1 MPDDPAQ
8 PRLGKHGGP
17 RTKGQRNPE
26 TRPTGVR
33 RDYILRRLERDGRH
47 DLAEAIREGRV
58 SAYTIACELGWT
70 RRAEPISGR
79 TNAAKRRQHQLRAIA
94 GELGPGQKMELIYGP
109 SPTMGSYF
117 DSREALQAAWMA
129 VRDELLGRANPGR
142 RPQAFYEFEFDGPR
156 PQYDE
161 ERSVLWQMN
170 LLSAAERVVLEAEW
184 KEQFQKVRGMGAQ
197 ERREYLAYHDI
208 PLQLIEAWTARRRR
222 PRVVRNPTVEAQE
235 KAPDAAI
242 EGQEKSMSLRPEP
255 SATAGTLK

>member
-8 PRLGKHGGP
+8 PRLGPHGGP
-17 RTKGQRNPE
+17 RTKGQHNPE

-142 RPQAFYEFEFDGPR
+142 RPQAFYEFEWDGPR
-156 PQYDE
+156 PAYAV
-161 ERSVLWQMN
+161 ERSTLWRAGVLTE
-170 LLSAAERVVLEAEW
+170 AERVELEREW
-184 KEQFQKVRGMGAQ
+184 KMEFEAAQ
-197 ERREYLAYHDI
+197 APDFTLNDGSSELLVGDCARAAHYRWADI
-208 PLQLIEAWTARRRR
+208 PDKLVRRWEKAERRRR
-222 PRVVRNPTVEAQE
+222 ER
-235 KAPDAAI
+235 K
-242 EGQEKSMSLRPEP
+242 
-255 SATAGTLK
+255 SATPSVPLEEAATK